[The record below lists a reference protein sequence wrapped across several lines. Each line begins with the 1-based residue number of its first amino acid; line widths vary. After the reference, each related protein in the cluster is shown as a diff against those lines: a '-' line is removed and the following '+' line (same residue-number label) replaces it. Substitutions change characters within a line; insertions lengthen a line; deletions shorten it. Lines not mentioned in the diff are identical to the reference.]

1 MARSI
6 RIYYPYTCESLKS
19 EFSGARA
26 EILRLCAENKNKGKT
41 FPCWVTIRPSS
52 TKSDCNRWSAKTAT
66 SEDVHNGA
74 SGNRELLTAAD
85 FDAHAKD
92 DSAKV
97 KLKNERNNEKIFF
110 YNESCTHGC
119 FCGSFVFK

>member
-1 MARSI
+1 M
-6 RIYYPYTCESLKS
+6 
-19 EFSGARA
+19 
-26 EILRLCAENKNKGKT
+26 
-41 FPCWVTIRPSS
+41 TIRQSR

-66 SEDVHNGA
+66 SEDVHIGA

-97 KLKNERNNEKIFF
+97 KLKNERNNEKIYFICRYDGSVSVNGSRTIMGKFRKFLIFF
-110 YNESCTHGC
+110 
-119 FCGSFVFK
+119 